1 MLTPLLIAAALST
14 AAEPESF
21 DVVIYGGTSAGV
33 AAAVQAKRMSRSVV
47 LLEPSAH
54 LGGLTT
60 GGLGATDI
68 GNKAA
73 VGGVSREFY
82 ERVAKHYTD
91 PAAWDWEDAADYRSP
106 RGDAV
111 ELGEESPGAM
121 WTFEPHVAG
130 EVYAAMLKEVG
141 IEPRMGRMLDRE
153 NGVERDGTRIS
164 AVAMTNGERYTGC
177 VFLDCTYEG
186 DLMAAAGVSYTV
198 GREANATYGETINGV
213 QPALNV
219 KKHRFLVPVSPYLT
233 ADDPAGGLLP
243 GIRESLPPDGTGDD
257 GVQAYCYRLCATDV
271 PENRVPWPKP
281 VRYREADYE
290 LLFRNFEAGDHRL
303 PWNPV
308 MMPNRKTDANNNCA
322 VSTDWIGFNHAYPE
336 ADDGTRSSI
345 LESHRD
351 YQQGLMWSLADH
363 PRVPAAVRTY
373 YNTWGLAKDEFA
385 ATDHWPP
392 QLYIRE
398 ARRMVSDYVMT
409 EHDVRGDRVPE
420 DAVGLGAYGMDSH
433 NVWRFV
439 TPERTVQN
447 EGDVQVGGFGPY
459 PISYRSVVPRRAECT
474 NLLVPVCLSASHIAY
489 GSIRMEP
496 VFMVLGQSAA
506 TAASLAIGRDAA
518 VQDVPYEALRT
529 RLSADGQVLA
539 WDGPRPR
546 RVRTLPVATLP
557 GVVADDGDAR
567 FAGDWRVSASV
578 GPLVGPGY
586 RVARRSEGEPVP
598 TATFTLTAPAAG
610 RYAVRIAYS
619 PHPNRDPA
627 ASVTV
632 ATANRPA
639 GDPHHDR
646 PAGRAGRRAVP
657 QHRHARPL
665 RRRRGAGHI
674 GGRPPTRTTSSRTPS
689 NCSRSTSNLPE
700 PTLQRRTDDAVVER
714 V

>member
-1 MLTPLLIAAALST
+1 MLTPLLLAAALST

-33 AAAVQAKRMSRSVV
+33 AAAVQARRMGHGVV

-68 GNKAA
+68 GSKAA

-130 EVYAAMLKEVG
+130 EVYAAMLEEVR

-153 NGVERDGTRIS
+153 HGVERDGTRIT
-164 AVAMTNGERYTGC
+164 AVRMKNGERYSGR

-213 QPALNV
+213 QPGLNV
-219 KKHRFLVPVSPYLT
+219 KNHRFLVPVSPYRVS
-233 ADDPAGGLLP
+233 DDPASGLLP
-243 GIRESLPPDGTGDD
+243 GVRVSLPPDGTGDD

-271 PENRVPWPKP
+271 PGNRLPWPKP
-281 VRYREADYE
+281 GRYREADYE
-290 LLFRNFEAGDHRL
+290 LLFRNFEAGDHRP

-308 MMPNRKTDANNNCA
+308 MMPNRKTDANNNGA
-322 VSTDWIGFNHAYPE
+322 VSTDFIGFNHRYPD
-336 ADDGTRSSI
+336 ASDGERAEI
-345 LESHRD
+345 IAAHLD
-351 YQQGLMWSLADH
+351 YQRGLMWSLANH
-363 PRVPAAVRTY
+363 PRVPTAVRDY
-373 YNTWGLAKDEFA
+373 YNVWGLAKDEFA
-385 ATDHWPP
+385 ATEHWPP
-392 QLYIRE
+392 QLYVRE

-420 DAVGLGAYGMDSH
+420 DPVGLGAYGMDSH
-433 NVWRFV
+433 NVHRYVRFDPATGADAV
-439 TPERTVQN
+439 RN
-447 EGDVQVGGFGPY
+447 EGDVQVGGFAPY
-459 PISYRSVVPRRAECT
+459 PISYRSVVPRRVECT

-496 VFMVLGQSAA
+496 VFMALGQSAA
-506 TAASLAIGRDAA
+506 TAASLAVDRDAA
-518 VQDVPYEALRT
+518 VQDLPYDALRT
-529 RLSADGQVLA
+529 RLLADGQVLA

-546 RVRTLPVATLP
+546 RVATLPVASLP
-557 GVVADDGDAR
+557 GTVVDDGDAR
-567 FAGDWRVSASV
+567 TAGGWRESTSV
-578 GPLVGPGY
+578 GPLVGAGY

-598 TATFTLTAPAAG
+598 TATFTLTAPADG

-627 ASVTV
+627 ATVSV
-632 ATANRPA
+632 ATATDPRAIRTTVDQREDPGDGAFRRIGTLDLSA
-639 GDPHHDR
+639 GDVVR
-646 PAGRAGRRAVP
+646 VA
-657 QHRHARPL
+657 L
-665 RRRRGAGHI
+665 GA
-674 GGRPPTRTTSSRTPS
+674 SSDT
-689 NCSRSTSNLPE
+689 NYLIA
-700 PTLQRRTDDAVVER
+700 DAVQLLPIEE
-714 V
+714 